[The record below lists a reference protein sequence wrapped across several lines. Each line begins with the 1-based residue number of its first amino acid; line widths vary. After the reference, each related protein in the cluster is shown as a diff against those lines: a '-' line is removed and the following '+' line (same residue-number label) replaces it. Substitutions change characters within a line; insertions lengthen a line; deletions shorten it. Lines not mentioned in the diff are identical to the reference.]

1 MLKNITKLMKIG
13 RIRRLFGTTVRLRLA
28 LIVLAALILANIDWG
43 LVFDEAPPDVV
54 GGRPDVRD
62 GDSLVIGRHRVRLM
76 GIDAPERDQ
85 TCTRGGKAW
94 ACGRAAQRHLK
105 RLISHRDVE
114 CSVVRRDRFDRL
126 LAQCRSG
133 GQDLNRAMI
142 RDGMAVSFD
151 GNYRREEAKARRAK
165 SGLWAGQFQRPR
177 LWRQSNPRR

>member
-1 MLKNITKLMKIG
+1 MLKNITKLMKNG
-13 RIRRLFGTTVRLRLA
+13 RMRRLFGTAARLPLA
-28 LIVLAALILANIDWG
+28 LIVLGALIMANIDWG
-43 LVFDEAPPDVV
+43 LVFDEAPPGVV
-54 GGRPDVRD
+54 RGRPDVRD
-62 GDSLVIGRHRVRLM
+62 GDSLTIGRHRVRLT

-85 TCTRGGKAW
+85 TCTKGGKSW
-94 ACGRAAQRHLK
+94 ACGRVAKRHLK
-105 RLISHRDVE
+105 RLIGNRGVE

-133 GQDLNRAMI
+133 GQDLNREMI

-151 GNYRREEAKARRAK
+151 GNYRREEAEARREK